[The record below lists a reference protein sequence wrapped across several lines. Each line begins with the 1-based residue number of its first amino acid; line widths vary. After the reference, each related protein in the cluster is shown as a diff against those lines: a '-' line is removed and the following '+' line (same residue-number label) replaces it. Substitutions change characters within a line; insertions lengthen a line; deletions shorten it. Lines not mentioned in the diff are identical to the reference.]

1 MTLHDKVSHKGQI
14 VSIDKNTIGVLIT
27 SVSAC
32 ANCSS
37 QKACMVAEKE
47 EKKIS
52 VHVNNTSAF
61 SVGEEV
67 NVSLQQS
74 TGLKAVW
81 WAYLFPFLLIV
92 LSLFLGIF
100 LLLKDGFIALI
111 AFVSIA
117 VYYIILY
124 KFRNVLSKKFEFTIS
139 KLDDFCE

>member
-14 VSIDKNTIGVLIT
+14 LSIDQNTIGVLIT

-52 VHVNNTSAF
+52 VHSNNTTAF
-61 SVGEEV
+61 SIGEEV

-81 WAYLFPFLLIV
+81 WAYLFPFVLIV
-92 LSLFLGIF
+92 LSLFIGNF
-100 LLLKDGFIALI
+100 LFLQDGLIALI

-117 VYYIILY
+117 IYYAVLY
-124 KFRNVLSKKFEFTIS
+124 KFRNVLAKKFEFTIS